1 MKKLGTIAATLVALG
16 ISTAP
21 AGATPGDVIVGD
33 SNAAVVLRVKPNTG
47 VKSLVS
53 DDTRFVS
60 QNDTVFGPDGT
71 IYVADYGAFGGNG
84 GVFSIDPRTRQT
96 NVVSQDPLFNQPD
109 GIAMGPNG
117 DLYVTDLSS
126 PAGSLFRVELPSGI
140 TSLVSD
146 DPLLD
151 GGPVGV
157 VVPPNS
163 TPIVSVEKTVA
174 RVNPLT
180 GATTTIADGG
190 DGVLGGDGL
199 TRAPDGTLYV
209 ADSTAGIEG
218 INPRSGQVTD
228 LTGPV
233 PTGGYGLA
241 LDFQGRVLTQNNDQV
256 YRVNLRNDTFA
267 SVATGFDYAEGMEVE
282 PPRCRGLTAT
292 IVGTTQRNVLKGSR
306 YRDVI
311 AGIGGRD
318 SIKGKVGNDRL
329 CGGTGN
335 DRIRDAAGK
344 NRIDCGP
351 GRHDVAITNQRSRA
365 RNCERLVRR

>member
-1 MKKLGTIAATLVALG
+1 MRKLGAITAIVVALG
-16 ISTAP
+16 ISASP

-53 DDTRFVS
+53 DDSRLVNP
-60 QNDTVFGPDGT
+60 NDTVFGPDGK

-84 GVFSIDPRTRQT
+84 GVFSINPKTGQT

-109 GIAMGPNG
+109 GIAMAPNG

-126 PAGSLFRVELPSGI
+126 PAGKLFRVELPSGD
-140 TSLVSD
+140 TSLVSN
-146 DPLLD
+146 DPLIA

-157 VVPPNS
+157 VVPPDG
-163 TPIVSVEKTVA
+163 TPIVSVDKVVA
-174 RVNPLT
+174 RVDPLT
-180 GATTTIADGG
+180 GAVTTIADAG
-190 DGVLGGDGL
+190 DGVVGQNGL
-199 TRAPDGTLYV
+199 THAPDGTLYV

-218 INPRSGQVTD
+218 INPRNGQVTD

-233 PTGGYGLA
+233 PTDGYGLA
-241 LDFQGRVLTQNNDQV
+241 FDFQGRVLTQAGNDV
-256 YRVNLRNDTFA
+256 YRVDLRNGPFA
-267 SVATGFDYAEGMEVE
+267 SIAPGFDYPEGMEVE

-292 IVGTTQRNVLKGSR
+292 IVGTTRRDPLKGSR
-306 YRDVI
+306 FGDVI

-318 SIKGKVGNDRL
+318 SIRGKVGNDRL

-351 GRHDVAITNQRSRA
+351 GRHDVAVTNRKSRA
-365 RNCERLVRR
+365 RNCERLVR